1 MNEYDFKRFGFEIPL
16 QIIGSLDIIREEE
29 NLPTV
34 LLFDEHHENL
44 NNCIDK
50 NIVNA
55 IELISK
61 GNVNRIGVES
71 LAGGKSWDS
80 QNQVYSDNY
89 PDKKFDD
96 KLASTY
102 TSSSVK
108 FAVEVRKYNSEI
120 IYGVESFGMMHRLSL
135 DFDIDNSN
143 VSSHPLHKERSK
155 HFIQTLFEN
164 YDFKNGNIFILN
176 CGSNHNDHIEEWV
189 ANGEIDKIVGIKA
202 NYIRINTVN

>member
-1 MNEYDFKRFGFEIPL
+1 MNEYDFNRFGFETPL

-34 LLFDEHHENL
+34 FLFDEHHENL

-61 GNVNRIGVES
+61 GNVNKIGVES

-89 PDKKFDD
+89 PDKLFDD
-96 KLASTY
+96 KFALTY
-102 TSSSVK
+102 TSSCVK
-108 FAVEVRKYNSEI
+108 FAVEVRKYNRDI
-120 IYGVESFGMMHRLSL
+120 INGVESFGMMHRLGL

-143 VSSHPLHKERSK
+143 VSNHPLHKERSK

-164 YDFKNGNIFILN
+164 YDLNNGNIFILN
-176 CGSNHNDHIEEWV
+176 CGSNHNNHIEEWV
-189 ANGEIDKIVGIKA
+189 RNGEIDKIVGVKS